1 MRSQIATIGIDFDN
15 TIVSYDE
22 LMYRIARERGLID
35 ARTEP
40 SKRAIRD
47 AVRRLNDG
55 EVEWQKL
62 QGLVYGPLMRDAR
75 TTDGADEFIRWCR
88 EAGMEVFIISHKT
101 EYAGYDET
109 ATNLRT
115 AALDWMAAHRFFDPD
130 GLALSRSAVYFESTR
145 LDKIARIA
153 ATGCSYFIDDL
164 EEVFLEPSFPWN
176 VQKILYSPG
185 AQSAANGSAI
195 VMHSWRALRDYLL
208 DRCA

>member
-1 MRSQIATIGIDFDN
+1 MTATIGIDFDN

-22 LMYRIARERGLID
+22 LMYRAARARQLID
-35 ARTEP
+35 GSTER

-62 QGLVYGPLMRDAR
+62 QALVYGPLMRDAR
-75 TTDGADEFIRWCR
+75 TTDGAGEFIRWCR
-88 EAGMEVFIISHKT
+88 DAGMDVFIISHKT

-109 ATNLRT
+109 STNLRT
-115 AALDWMAAHRFFDPD
+115 AALDWMAAHRFFDTD

-153 ATGCSYFIDDL
+153 STRCSYFIDDL
-164 EEVFLEPSFPWN
+164 EEVFLEPSFPSN

-185 AQSAANGSAI
+185 AQAEANCSAI
-195 VMHSWRALRDYLL
+195 VMQSWRALRDYLV
-208 DRCA
+208 DRRA